1 MTALV
6 ALTVSMLIGLFL
18 MWGGK
23 IAIVLMILLVGFM
36 LYKSG
41 RIHTKRKSRE
51 QQQQQVLSW
60 LELVTSCNE
69 EVRLMLTNPRY
80 TNGASRVG
88 DEDRKG

>member
-51 QQQQQVLSW
+51 QQQQQVL
-60 LELVTSCNE
+60 
-69 EVRLMLTNPRY
+69 
-80 TNGASRVG
+80 
-88 DEDRKG
+88 